1 VTSESIPG
9 WAFLVAR
16 GRQTGYQLL
25 LAPDFIMTGREAAL
39 LMDEVRGEVPMQG
52 PPMVTDI
59 AGPVSGPLCMVYRT
73 VRATRG
79 DVGAADRPEE
89 PLLDRAGRP
98 LVLTYGFICRG
109 SRVVAPHDQDLRV
122 ARDAA
127 VATYRRFHA
136 AEETFPPE
144 TSRPYSV
151 QSTVAPAEAA
161 LSGSAA
167 PRPAAPAEPALS
179 WPAASRSPAP
189 WTAQTLPG
197 SQQPALV
204 RRRPAIVISLIAV
217 VALFGLALGAYV
229 LTHGRQAKP
238 HRCPTSGTT
247 AKPSPGNCGRSKPQS
262 TRPPTKS
269 PPASSRASFGKKAP
283 GVIAAWE
290 RPAAIRRFLEFDV
303 ASPQGPSTPPTIES
317 INFQHVAVG
326 TALAPADG
334 NQACGMRPALTPPR
348 SPPAPGTAP
357 TDLPSSTPTVSPAT
371 TRSLTRPSNMPS
383 PFPSPAP
390 AGGTMPG
397 RWHAYGPPLAHE
409 ILSPPRLGP
418 SAVWN
423 SITGSGLGGLPG
435 WDHR

>member
-151 QSTVAPAEAA
+151 QSTVVPAEAA
-161 LSGSAA
+161 LSGPAA

-189 WTAQTLPG
+189 WTSQTLPG

-238 HRCPTSGTT
+238 HRCVTSETT
-247 AKPSPGNCGRSKPQS
+247 AKPSPGTCGRSKPQS

-317 INFQHVAVG
+317 INFQHPRSSRTHGERQRPGIDGRCWSRPRAGANAAADRQGGYLHRPGDDTANPPARPVRSHQHRLVSSRPG
-326 TALAPADG
+326 TDLARAGRQGQVPRA
-334 NQACGMRPALTPPR
+334 ARRPA
-348 SPPAPGTAP
+348 
-357 TDLPSSTPTVSPAT
+357 
-371 TRSLTRPSNMPS
+371 
-383 PFPSPAP
+383 
-390 AGGTMPG
+390 
-397 RWHAYGPPLAHE
+397 
-409 ILSPPRLGP
+409 
-418 SAVWN
+418 
-423 SITGSGLGGLPG
+423 
-435 WDHR
+435 